1 MILIDAL
8 YINNG
13 GGKVLLELLIEKLK
27 NKNIHFLIDIRLKK
41 TIILNNEN
49 VTFLNPNIFIR
60 HLFYIKYRNKFKFV
74 FCFANIPPTLKLNCF
89 VVTYFHNLL
98 LIKNSRKFNLILF
111 LKVNF
116 IRFFEHNTDRWFVQS
131 NIVKQELNENN
142 FNINKIEVYPF
153 FEDFSYIIQSKN
165 TTIENLVFLY
175 VSSGETH
182 KNHILLFEA
191 FAKYSILYPQSTLKV
206 TISDKFSSLLALLKE
221 KKYNGIINLGFIEKE
236 KLNIEYNITDVIIFP
251 SLRESFGLGL
261 IEAAQFKLP
270 IIASDLK
277 YVYEVVKPTCVF
289 NPHDIDSLFSVL
301 INHKLYFNK
310 HSSLNISNK
319 LNQIVSL
326 ILSYS

>member
-13 GGKVLLELLIEKLK
+13 GGKVLLELLIKNLK
-27 NKNIHFLIDIRLKK
+27 NKNIHFLIDNRLRK
-41 TIILNNEN
+41 TIILDNKN
-49 VTFLNPNIFIR
+49 VTFLYPNIFKR
-60 HLFYIKYRNKFKFV
+60 HLFYIKYRHKFKFV

-98 LIKNSRKFNLILF
+98 LISNSRKFNLTLF

-131 NIVKQELNENN
+131 DIVKKELNDNY
-142 FNINKIEVYPF
+142 FNIDKIEVYPF
-153 FEDFSYIIQSKN
+153 FEDFSNNFKSKN
-165 TTIENLVFLY
+165 KTIDNLVFLY
-175 VSSGETH
+175 VSSGEPH

-191 FAKYSILYPQSTLKV
+191 FAKFRILYPKSILKV
-206 TISDKFSSLLALLKE
+206 TISDKFNNLLALLKE
-221 KKYNGIINLGFIEKE
+221 KKFNGIINLGFIEKE
-236 KLNIEYNITDVIIFP
+236 KLNIEYNNADVIIFP
-251 SLRESFGLGL
+251 SMRESFGLGL

-270 IIASDLK
+270 IIASDLS

-289 NPHDIDSLFSVL
+289 NPNDINSLYSVL
-301 INHKLYFNK
+301 INKKLYFNK
-310 HSSLNISNK
+310 SSSLKISNK
-319 LNQIVSL
+319 LNQIVTL